1 TRSTILNIFSGV
13 ATELPPNFLTIKA
26 TIIPHLTM
34 FTKYQYA
41 YTLPQTNSTVKGC
54 TAINPLE

>member
-1 TRSTILNIFSGV
+1 
-13 ATELPPNFLTIKA
+13 
-26 TIIPHLTM
+26 M

-54 TAINPLE
+54 TAINPLEI